1 MIQIKMKRLLLLV
14 VFLSFKTFFAY
25 AQTLSQ
31 PSAIQ
36 IAQQQSYNM
45 MVARLS
51 FMSHYW
57 SYRSFRAEML
67 HSQVES
73 VGINIRSVM
82 A

>member
-36 IAQQQSYNM
+36 IAQQQSYM
-45 MVARLS
+45 MVARLC
-51 FMSHYW
+51 FIRLIFKIVAHY
-57 SYRSFRAEML
+57 
-67 HSQVES
+67 
-73 VGINIRSVM
+73 
-82 A
+82 